1 MSESLLNLLLL
12 LLLWPKLALL
22 LRPETPIGPLES
34 LIIVHKQVARPLT
47 LRPSWP
53 LRSVAK
59 VLSTKKCWDLI
70 LLSKSKTVLVEVVL
84 SLKLPFEVRM
94 F

>member
-1 MSESLLNLLLL
+1 MSESLLKLLLL
-12 LLLWPKLALL
+12 LLLGSKLLL
-22 LRPETPIGPLES
+22 LRPEASIRPLES
-34 LIIVHKQVARPLT
+34 LIIVHKQIVRPLT

-53 LRSVAK
+53 PRSVTK

-70 LLSKSKTVLVEVVL
+70 LLSQSKTVLVEVVL